1 MPLESKATPAA
12 NVARPDRAAY
22 TKIGVGSLH
31 FPGRDIDDVAV
42 MISEPNGLH
51 GIAY

>member
-22 TKIGVGSLH
+22 TGIGVGSLH
-31 FPGRDIDDVAV
+31 FPGGDIDDVAV
-42 MISEPNGLH
+42 VIGEPNSLH
-51 GIAY
+51 GITY